1 MSQRRPQF
9 ILLSNMYVWT
19 CAYQTLYLILQLMER
34 VVNQHWLPL
43 PIRSD
48 TMRLLSCAMKN
59 QVARGKRFIP
69 YPVKRKALY
78 WYSNRDFFS
87 PPIHHRKEYC
97 DTEKL
102 LKPFTRLTTH
112 TMHFTWSQSRDVTSW
127 KSYPGPCSSFQAK
140 VCRSWLRLPHSSLS
154 SLAMT
159 NSQKRQFHNH
169 PGQPSLCLIG
179 ITA

>member
-87 PPIHHRKEYC
+87 PSYSPQKGILWHRETLKTLYKTYNPYNALHVKSEQRRYKL
-97 DTEKL
+97 EKL
-102 LKPFTRLTTH
+102 SWAMQFIPSKGLPFLAE
-112 TMHFTWSQSRDVTSW
+112 TST
-127 KSYPGPCSSFQAK
+127 QLL
-140 VCRSWLRLPHSSLS
+140 V
-154 SLAMT
+154 
-159 NSQKRQFHNH
+159 
-169 PGQPSLCLIG
+169 
-179 ITA
+179 